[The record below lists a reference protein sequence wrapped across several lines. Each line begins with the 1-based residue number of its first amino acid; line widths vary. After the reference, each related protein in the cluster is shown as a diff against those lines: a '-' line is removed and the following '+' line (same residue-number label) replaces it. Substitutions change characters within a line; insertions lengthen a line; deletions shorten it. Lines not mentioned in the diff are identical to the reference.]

1 MGGIHMDLDTR
12 EGVFKQA
19 RAWVLEAG
27 QEIRESM
34 FKPMHIDTKSNPN
47 DLVTTIDKETEIYF
61 ANKVKESYPTHL
73 LFGEEGYGDDI
84 TSLDG
89 IVWIVDPIDGTMNFV
104 HQKRNF
110 AISIGI
116 YQDGVGEIGII
127 YDVMADV
134 LYSAQKGEGAYKND
148 VKLKKLS
155 ENVLLEESIFAFN
168 HNLLCESSDFDR
180 NIIESLVNNI
190 RGCRIIGAAA
200 LDIAHVAEGIFDG
213 FISKGLS
220 PWDVAG
226 GTVILNEVDGITARN
241 TGAKIS
247 MLDRGTVVACNK
259 VLHEKVV
266 ENYLSRW
273 ENDS

>member
-12 EGVFKQA
+12 EGIFKQA

-134 LYSAQKGEGAYKND
+134 LYYAKKGMGAYKND
-148 VKLKKLS
+148 VQLQPLLPSVKLD
-155 ENVLLEESIFAFN
+155 ESIIGMN
-168 HNLLCESSDFDR
+168 HFWLCK
-180 NIIESLVNNI
+180 NGLVDEKVMAEFVKTV
-190 RGCRIIGAAA
+190 RGTRSMGSAA
-200 LDIAHVAEGIFDG
+200 LEQAYVAEGVLD
-213 FISKGLS
+213 SYMAMNLA
-220 PWDVAG
+220 PWDIAAG
-226 GTVILNEVDGITARN
+226 KIIVEEVGGQVSDRDGEEIN
-241 TGAKIS
+241 MLEKSSLVTGNQAIQQ
-247 MLDRGTVVACNK
+247 TII
-259 VLHEKVV
+259 H
-266 ENYLSRW
+266 NYLKRGKK
-273 ENDS
+273 